1 MLAAVGKR
9 LQALQSKYPGV
20 ALEEKGG
27 DILIR
32 IPDKLRTT
40 HEQHFAEVARA
51 FFGYVK
57 NPKSLPAWEKQHM
70 LAKYYVTTKAADL
83 SREGPVKVAD
93 RIAPK

>member
-1 MLAAVGKR
+1 MIA
-9 LQALQSKYPGV
+9 
-20 ALEEKGG
+20 EERGA

-40 HEQHFAEVARA
+40 HEEHFAEVARA

-83 SREGPVKVAD
+83 SREGPVKVAE